1 MVLLANS
8 ALSASQTVDK
18 GSTDKR
24 TTGLSAES
32 ILQGIDAVE
41 VSRLPL
47 IWQQISNRK
56 ATVGHG
62 DPDFLVALAQLFY
75 TKATDQS
82 PEVFQQKRIQQKR
95 IQYRGEQQRS
105 EQQRGEQQNKGE
117 QQNSDFHSFYAS
129 EASETLEFFGHDF
142 VKSAYPDFDLALE
155 TASAQDGA
163 DRVVT
168 FVREVFNDLGYAL
181 PASFYRMLLCP
192 IERDSIHEARPMFF
206 DPQMQGVKRAYDA
219 CLHGFNV
226 TAMLMRVQAHAS
238 AQGLLIQHG
247 CGCDHSLAQLIPG
260 RAKVSFE
267 FESAQGKQKALTA
280 YLWRCWNEYLL
291 FPLGVHAHT
300 LAL

>member
-18 GSTDKR
+18 GSNR
-24 TTGLSAES
+24 LSAES

-41 VSRLPL
+41 MSCLPL

-56 ATVGHG
+56 VTIGHD
-62 DPDFLVALAQLFY
+62 DPDFLVALARLFY
-75 TKATDQS
+75 TKATDYS
-82 PEVFQQKRIQQKR
+82 PEVFNS
-95 IQYRGEQQRS
+95 EAFNSEVSQQRHI
-105 EQQRGEQQNKGE
+105 QHKGE
-117 QQNSDFHSFYAS
+117 QQNSNFQSFYESGAR
-129 EASETLEFFGHDF
+129 ETLEFFGHDF
-142 VKSAYPDFDLALE
+142 IKAAYPDFDLALE
-155 TASAQDGA
+155 TARAQDGA

-181 PASFYRMLLCP
+181 PASFYWMLLCP

-226 TAMLMRVQAHAS
+226 TAILMRVQAYAS
-238 AQGLLIQHG
+238 EQGLLIQHG

-260 RAKVSFE
+260 RSKVSYK
-267 FESAQGKQKALTA
+267 FESAEGRQKALTA